1 MGYKT
6 SISFVPWPE
15 RSIPIIFPRVILL
28 LMNAFDLEEGSLTA
42 DNLNEMKDYLM
53 ATHPHQYEQLA
64 PQLKN
69 CSLEAELDTVSGR
82 FVLVPL
88 SSLVPFLPPNPGSP
102 SAPCRHIHAPQE
114 LPGQGLQWGS
124 FLYLG
129 MGRGGTG
136 SARPGA
142 RLAPQQLNRAA
153 MQLDC

>member
-6 SISFVPWPE
+6 GISFVPWPE
-15 RSIPIIFPRVILL
+15 RPIPLIFPRVILL

-53 ATHPHQYEQLA
+53 ATHPQQYEQLA

-88 SSLVPFLPPNPGSP
+88 SSLVPFLPPSPGSP
-102 SAPCRHIHAPQE
+102 SAPRGYTHAPRSCLAGGCSGARFCTLGWGGGAPAQ
-114 LPGQGLQWGS
+114 PGQGLPWLLRS
-124 FLYLG
+124 
-129 MGRGGTG
+129 
-136 SARPGA
+136 
-142 RLAPQQLNRAA
+142 
-153 MQLDC
+153 